1 MGGEVLG
8 AFGVQKMHGGAAV
21 RCLSST
27 PVYIAGQGMVP
38 ITRNKGATLKEMG
51 AAAITAAMADA
62 GVDPKRVGAVYVGN
76 MMSGMLSDQQ
86 HMGPYLATAAG
97 LVGVEATTIE
107 ACCGGG
113 GAALRM
119 GYMAVASGMH
129 ETVVVAGVEQMTH
142 RDRDVVSFPHPLSRD
157 LIRENVGP
165 A

>member
-1 MGGEVLG
+1 MRPRGVHLLLPQTLNYPVLNL
-8 AFGVQKMHGGAAV
+8 QP
-21 RCLSST
+21 ST
-27 PVYIAGQGMVP
+27 PGMVP

-51 AAAITAAMADA
+51 AAAISEAMADA
-62 GVDPKRVGAVYVGN
+62 GVDPKRVGALYVGN

-86 HMGPYLATAAG
+86 HLGPYIATAAG
-97 LVGVEATTIE
+97 LAGVEATTIE

-142 RDRDVVSFPHPLSRD
+142 QDRDMARVPSPPSL
-157 LIRENVGP
+157 E
-165 A
+165 